1 MTTAAQLAMQA
12 DMQEA
17 VQEAKALKDGYNLR
31 QPGAKR
37 AQWCVCFRRDV
48 AGKRLDC
55 SGSMTQ
61 WQRMHVCTILAADRS
76 QMYLG
81 DDFRECGDFECACLR
96 NSVGPSML
104 RWCQPLGVEFSA
116 DLPAP
121 SPYTIFRYLHQVITV
136 LKCMCDPT
144 LHARAGPIVWHT
156 LQNLRGANNQ
166 LRRFPSLPAQ
176 DHMQL
181 GNLTVR
187 I

>member
-81 DDFRECGDFECACLR
+81 DDLGSAGILSARACATAWDPACSAGVSLSEWSFPRTCLR
-96 NSVGPSML
+96 PHL
-104 RWCQPLGVEFSA
+104 TQFSGTCIK
-116 DLPAP
+116 
-121 SPYTIFRYLHQVITV
+121 S
-136 LKCMCDPT
+136 
-144 LHARAGPIVWHT
+144 
-156 LQNLRGANNQ
+156 
-166 LRRFPSLPAQ
+166 
-176 DHMQL
+176 
-181 GNLTVR
+181 
-187 I
+187 